1 MRTGF
6 ELKILAVNLEEAEDL
21 AKALIARFL
30 GIEYS
35 EVTDKVDIE
44 LRVAF
49 PKAEKLSEIEES
61 TAAMI
66 FQVTVYGSV
75 KQNSAR
81 PFGQ

>member
-6 ELKILAVNLEEAEDL
+6 ELKILAENLVEAEDL

-30 GIEYS
+30 GIEHS
-35 EVTDKVDIE
+35 EVANKVDIE

-49 PKAEKLSEIEES
+49 PKAENLAEIEES
-61 TAAMI
+61 IAAMV